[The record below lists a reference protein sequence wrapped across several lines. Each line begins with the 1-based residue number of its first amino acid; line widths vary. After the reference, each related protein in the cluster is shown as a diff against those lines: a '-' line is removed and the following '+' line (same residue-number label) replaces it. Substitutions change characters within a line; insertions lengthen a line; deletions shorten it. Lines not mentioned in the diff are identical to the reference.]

1 MKAQLD
7 ELSVIKANAQFWEQ
21 MLAMKLETMPVA
33 GEFCLKAGHISGVV
47 VLEGVWQGRIEVRLA
62 GGLAYE
68 ATAAMMMQG
77 VNELAEADVLDAA
90 KEIANMIAGTIKS
103 SLPRPCSMTVP
114 HSAIEAEGFCRPL
127 QTENALMVTF
137 RHGTGDLMVR
147 ILEEA
152 CMAG

>member
-68 ATAAMMMQG
+68 ATAAMMTST
-77 VNELAEADVLDAA
+77 VCCVAH
-90 KEIANMIAGTIKS
+90 S
-103 SLPRPCSMTVP
+103 S
-114 HSAIEAEGFCRPL
+114 
-127 QTENALMVTF
+127 
-137 RHGTGDLMVR
+137 
-147 ILEEA
+147 
-152 CMAG
+152 